1 MADMTTVFDD
11 NIAEEPEPLE
21 STDRVVD
28 RIRTGLVEASAFIW
42 QLGSN
47 S

>member
-1 MADMTTVFDD
+1 MADTTTDFGN

-28 RIRTGLVEASAFIW
+28 RISTGLVEASAFTW